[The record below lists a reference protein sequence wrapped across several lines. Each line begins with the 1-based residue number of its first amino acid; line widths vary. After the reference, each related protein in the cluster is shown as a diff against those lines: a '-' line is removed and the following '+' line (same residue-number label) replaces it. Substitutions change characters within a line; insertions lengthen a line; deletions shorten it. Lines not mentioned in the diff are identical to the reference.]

1 MLRGTMT
8 FHVKLMLVFAASLL
22 MVFGSCARFY
32 VFGADESEAVAAIV
46 AAEKELVLCYNAV
59 AEAERSGAN
68 VSALLATLDA
78 AGELLSRA
86 ELSYRVGD
94 FDSAVDFASQS
105 QDKLNGFDVEAEAL
119 TEMAVQEHYWDFLAN
134 VVGSLVGTV
143 AVVCGSF
150 VVWLLLKKRQ
160 GGGGGE

>member
-8 FHVKLMLVFAASLL
+8 FHVRLMLVFVASLL
-22 MVFGSCARFY
+22 MVFCSCARFY
-32 VFGADESEAVAAIV
+32 VFGADESEAVAAIA
-46 AAEKELVLCYNAV
+46 AAEEELVLCYNAV
-59 AEAERSGAN
+59 VEADRFGAN
-68 VSALLATLDA
+68 VSDLLETLDA

-94 FDSAVDFASQS
+94 FDSAVVFASQS
-105 QDKLNGFDVEAEAL
+105 QDELNGFVVEAEVL
-119 TEMAVQEHYWDFLAN
+119 MEMAVQEHYWDFLVN
-134 VVGSLVGTV
+134 VGGSVVGTV

-150 VVWLLLKKRQ
+150 VVWHLLKKRQ